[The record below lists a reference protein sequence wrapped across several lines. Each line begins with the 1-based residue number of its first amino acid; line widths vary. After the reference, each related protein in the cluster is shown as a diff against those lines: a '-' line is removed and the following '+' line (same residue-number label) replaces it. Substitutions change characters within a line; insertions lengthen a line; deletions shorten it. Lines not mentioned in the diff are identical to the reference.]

1 MTSLKFNLHKIRAS
15 NHLMWLYQK
24 SRRWNMSPISNRKL
38 PQFFTLCEGLC
49 RQQIIYKRPVIWIQ
63 CCGKSFK
70 SFSVSFYPET
80 LISINIFASVVSAEN
95 IKFPLCTCSI
105 FFFNL
110 FFFQNLRSPWRKS
123 SYLPVSEFCPRWSQ
137 PWGQHRLFSKF
148 SSMSKQYLA
157 KRWKIFT
164 SYSYS
169 WNITRYQKCDFYVLY
184 EKSERGE
191 RRY

>member
-1 MTSLKFNLHKIRAS
+1 
-15 NHLMWLYQK
+15 
-24 SRRWNMSPISNRKL
+24 MSPISNRKL

-49 RQQIIYKRPVIWIQ
+49 RQQIIYKRPIIWLQ

-70 SFSVSFYPET
+70 LFSISFYPET

-157 KRWKIFT
+157 KRGKTYI
-164 SYSYS
+164 YSYIHIHEIS
-169 WNITRYQKCDFYVLY
+169 LAIKNVIFMFYMRRKVKE
-184 EKSERGE
+184 EKGDINRLGVGPFSAERLFFPFST
-191 RRY
+191 